1 MLPIRDLNPARRPAV
16 INWLLVGLTAF
27 VFFVIQPGEEVTIP
41 DEEFLFAMAA
51 IPCEVVTGEP
61 LSPAEINGSSCAQDD
76 GSPAFPNKN
85 VLLSVIASIF
95 FHGGV
100 LHLISNL
107 WVLIIF
113 GNNIEDAYGHLTY
126 LGFYLLAGIAAAAA
140 HIFLHPESTI
150 PVVGASGSIAGV
162 MGAYAVLHP
171 RARVTSIIPPFYFW
185 PFAMPAF
192 LFLGIWLASQFLL
205 SGADSN
211 IAWEAHVG
219 GFVFGFIV
227 SLLFR
232 RRLRRH
238 ETSGNVQYPVGR
250 LRR

>member
-1 MLPIRDLNPARRPAV
+1 MLPIRDLNPARRPAI
-16 INWLLVGLTAF
+16 INWLLVAATAY
-27 VFFVIQPGEEVTIP
+27 VFFVIQSGESALVP
-41 DEEFLFAMAA
+41 DDEFLFAQAA

-61 LSPAEINGSSCAQDD
+61 LSVVEINNQVCDRSD
-76 GSPAFPNKN
+76 GNPVFPEKN
-85 VLLSVIASIF
+85 VLFSVLASIF
-95 FHGGV
+95 FHGG
-100 LHLISNL
+100 LGHLISNL

-113 GNNIEDAYGHLTY
+113 GNNIEDAYGHFVY
-126 LGFYLLAGIAAAAA
+126 LGFYLLAGVAAAAA
-140 HIFLHPESTI
+140 HIILRPESTI

-192 LFLGIWLASQFLL
+192 LFLGIWFFSQFLL
-205 SGADSN
+205 AGADTN
-211 IAWEAHVG
+211 IAWEAHVA
-219 GFVFGFIV
+219 GFAFGFLV

-232 RRLRRH
+232 RRLHGH
-238 ETSGNVQYPVGR
+238 ETSQQVLYPVGR